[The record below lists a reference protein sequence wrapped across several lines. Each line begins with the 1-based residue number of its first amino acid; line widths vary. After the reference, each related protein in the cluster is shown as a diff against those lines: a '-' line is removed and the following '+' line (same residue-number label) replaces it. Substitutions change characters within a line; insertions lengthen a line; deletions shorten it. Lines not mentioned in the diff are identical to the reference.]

1 MKLYGSNQHT
11 VRIEVFSQIPNQ
23 RVLNYRRVYFRPS
36 TRDAS
41 RQIRPFFFLMYCD
54 QIFGLVVAFF
64 EGLVVCLSFGF
75 LHYLVLCVHERW
87 ELTLLLWKVRFSIF

>member
-1 MKLYGSNQHT
+1 M
-11 VRIEVFSQIPNQ
+11 
-23 RVLNYRRVYFRPS
+23 YF
-36 TRDAS
+36 
-41 RQIRPFFFLMYCD
+41 D